1 MFKILLGTSNES
13 KIKEYRDI
21 LSSSQF
27 YGFEFEV
34 APTLEVEEP
43 FETFK
48 ENAEHKAITYS
59 TKYQQNVVAE
69 DSGLVIHDLNLP
81 GVYSARFAQCV
92 IGNDGAKSLM
102 DLRGYK
108 NIFQLNR
115 DLIFN
120 MCKLLPSN
128 VFCSYIV
135 VMALANKHGEI
146 LETFEGECM
155 GSIAKEIAGDNGFGY
170 DPIFVPLFDREHTL
184 GEIPSSIKNKNSHR
198 AKACSKLGYWLN
210 FNKDRLI

>member
-13 KIKEYRDI
+13 KIKEYKDI
-21 LSSSQF
+21 LSSPKFSL
-27 YGFEFEV
+27 FEFEV

-59 TKYQQNVVAE
+59 TRYQQNVIAE

-81 GVYSARFAQCV
+81 GVYSARFSQYV
-92 IGNDGAKSLM
+92 LGNDGVKSLM

-108 NIFQLNR
+108 NISQLNR
-115 DLIFN
+115 EIIFN
-120 MCKLLPSN
+120 LCKLLPSN
-128 VFCSYIV
+128 IFCSYIV
-135 VMALANKHGEI
+135 VIALANKQGEI

-155 GSIAKEIAGDNGFGY
+155 GSIAKEIVGDNGFGY

-184 GEIPSSIKNKNSHR
+184 GEISSSIKNKNSHR
-198 AKACSKLGYWLN
+198 AKACSKLGHWLE
-210 FNKDRLI
+210 FNKDKLK